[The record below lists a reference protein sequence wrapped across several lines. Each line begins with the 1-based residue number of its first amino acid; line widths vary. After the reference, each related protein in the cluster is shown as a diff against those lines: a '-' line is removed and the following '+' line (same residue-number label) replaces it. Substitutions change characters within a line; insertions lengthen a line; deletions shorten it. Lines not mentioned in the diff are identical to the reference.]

1 MSKKESHSRLTAVSN
16 LILDQHLARLQACAA
31 ERNASLQRLR
41 DLAPKPA
48 HQLDEIP
55 LATTLLRYE
64 SWADARRSEINQTL
78 ARQTAAW
85 LEARMRAETA
95 FGRSE
100 VLRKIQMKA
109 KKNRYT

>member
-1 MSKKESHSRLTAVSN
+1 MSKKESHARLAVLSS
-16 LILDQHLARLQACAA
+16 LILDQHLAKLQACAV

-48 HQLDEIP
+48 HQLNEIA

-64 SWADARRSEINQTL
+64 GWADARRSEINQTL

-85 LEARMRAETA
+85 LEARTRAETA

-100 VLRKIQMKA
+100 VLRKIQMKTE
-109 KKNRYT
+109 KKQKY